1 MNLPNKLT
9 LARLGFTVAFMVA
22 LFVSFPYH
30 HTMALLLFVLG
41 SLTDHLDGRLA
52 RRYNMITNFGKLMD
66 PLADKIFTCSAFIA
80 FVGLKLMPAWMVV
93 VIVAREFAITGLRT
107 LAATQNRILAAE
119 GFGKHKTVSQI
130 ICIIAM
136 LVSLCVPEWGWL
148 GKWFIIPLA
157 GVPWVFQL
165 VVAMQWVTV
174 ALTIISGTLYL
185 WRNHQMFTVG
195 A

>member
-9 LARLGFTVAFMVA
+9 MARLVFTAAFLAA
-22 LFVSFPYH
+22 LFVPFPYH
-30 HTMALLLFVLG
+30 HTAALVCFSLG
-41 SLTDHLDGRLA
+41 GLTDHLDGRLA
-52 RRYNMITNFGKLMD
+52 RRYNLITNFGKLMD

-93 VIVAREFAITGLRT
+93 IIVAREFAITGLRM
-107 LAATQNRILAAE
+107 LAATHNRILAAE

-130 ICIIAM
+130 VCILAM
-136 LVSLCVPEWGWL
+136 LLSLCVPEWGAL
-148 GKWFIIPLA
+148 GKVFVLPLG
-157 GVPWVFQL
+157 GVPWVSLL

-174 ALTIISGTLYL
+174 GLTIISGTLYL
-185 WRNHQMFTVG
+185 WRNHQVFTVG